1 MRLSSAP
8 TSHYSAVARTSDV
21 SASALASKAMARSSS
36 PSAETSST
44 VVSFSDEALRM
55 MRQREVSDAQQAT
68 FRDVL
73 QKAESPQAQAD
84 PKRFLTTL
92 SSDELAAVQAAHCLA
107 QPIDVA
113 ALNQEGAA
121 NLLAQPGAEQD
132 TDNNGLTSVG
142 AGNFI
147 TFPPN
152 NAPESFKA
160 AWAQVTEGRSFGD
173 IPAQMMLSVGLANMH
188 PDPATGQV
196 TVVAPDDPAWR
207 NPYADANYDY
217 AGAVNNIMEGLK
229 QDRSHNL
236 ISEAQF
242 SHDMDFYAQLHKAL
256 K

>member
-1 MRLSSAP
+1 MRLSPAP

-21 SASALASKAMARSSS
+21 SASASAGQAMTRSPG

-113 ALNQEGAA
+113 TLSQEGAA

-160 AWAQVTEGRSFGD
+160 AWAQATEGRSFGD

-196 TVVAPDDPAWR
+196 TMVAPDDPAWR

-217 AGAVNNIMEGLK
+217 AGTVSNIMEGLK
-229 QDRSHNL
+229 QDRSRNL

-242 SHDMDFYAQLHKAL
+242 RHDMDFYQAL
-256 K
+256 GSKL